1 MRSVQMAST
10 PSACSVFHWV
20 GSLAVHA
27 MTRAPNR
34 VRGLDDLLID
44 RIDLLPEILGGSI
57 GQCGGGIDV
66 IARPRALR
74 FGSRVRWLFT
84 FLTTR

>member
-27 MTRAPNR
+27 MTRAANR
-34 VRGLDDLLID
+34 VGGLDDLLID
-44 RIDLLPEILGGSI
+44 RVDLLPEILSGSI

-66 IARPRALR
+66 SRDLEHS
-74 FGSRVRWLFT
+74 GSDRG
-84 FLTTR
+84 